1 MIEIKR
7 VPLEPNRRILAISD
21 IHADY
26 VSLKELL
33 HKVNFNNQDYLF
45 ILGDI
50 VEKGKNSLETL
61 RYVMNLAKQPNVFVL
76 MGNCDYIP
84 ISLRNNGHYPVREY
98 FMSHYYTFINEMCR
112 NHNIELHLGDDFK
125 PIIDKLYNTYKEEFD
140 FIAKLPHVIETD
152 KIIFAHGG
160 IDPMLRDDYLD
171 PKEIMK
177 WDSFID
183 STDFT
188 FNKYLVVGHT
198 PTINYCEKIPSYNP
212 YYVNERNIIAIDGGN
227 VIKESGQ
234 LNCLI
239 YTPSDGKFHH
249 EYVDHLPEIMVIRDY
264 LPIQENSTLFT
275 WFDDEIR
282 IIHDKGEICTC
293 EHVSDGYIMDI
304 PRIEIFKH
312 DGHLAA
318 CDVTDYHIPVYQGE
332 KISLVYKLSE
342 ISYVKKNGCLGWVS
356 NVCLAYPENIK

>member
-7 VPLEPNRRILAISD
+7 ISLAHNHRILAISD

-26 VSLKELL
+26 VSLNELL
-33 HKVNFNNQDYLF
+33 QKVNFNSQDYLF

-84 ISLRNNGHYPVREY
+84 VSLHNNGHYPVREY
-98 FMSHYYTFINEMCR
+98 FMTHYYTFINEMCR
-112 NHNIELHLGDDFK
+112 NQNIEIHLGDDFK
-125 PIIDKLYNTYKEEFD
+125 PVIEKLYEVYHDELTFIENLPQVIVTEEF
-140 FIAKLPHVIETD
+140 
-152 KIIFAHGG
+152 IFAHGG
-160 IDPMLRDDYLD
+160 IDPELREDYLD
-171 PKEIMK
+171 PKEVMK
-177 WDSFID
+177 WDNFID

-188 FNKYLVVGHT
+188 FDKYLVVGHT

-212 YYVNERNIIAIDGGN
+212 FFVKDRRIIAIDGGN
-227 VIKESGQ
+227 VLKDSGQ

-239 YTPSDGKFHH
+239 YTPDNGQFSWK
-249 EYVDHLPEIMVIRDY
+249 YVDHLPEVNVIKDY
-264 LPIQENSTLFT
+264 LPVQENSTLFT
-275 WFDDEIR
+275 WFDDEIK

-304 PRIEIFKH
+304 PRLEIFKH

-318 CDVTDYHIPVYQGE
+318 CDVTDYHIPVYKGD
-332 KISLVYKLSE
+332 KISLIYKLSE
-342 ISYVKKNGCLGWVS
+342 ISYVKKDGCLGWVNNS
-356 NVCLAYPENIK
+356 CLDYHENKK